1 MQLLRW
7 VTRASGDEQGQGT
20 FEYLMVSGVVVVA
33 FVAGLFAFDSVVVE
47 VVGHVCP
54 SVDTAN
60 PVVAVGSCLGFG

>member
-7 VTRASGDEQGQGT
+7 VRRASGDERGQGT
-20 FEYLMVSGVVVVA
+20 FEYLMVSGVVVIA
-33 FVAGLFAFDSVVVE
+33 FVTGLFAFDSVVVE

-60 PVVAVGSCLGFG
+60 PVVAVGSCLGIG